1 MNFADFFTS
10 PNGFPIESD
19 ATLGFMQTDYQ
30 NAIRGLAA
38 AFAGDGVIVSG
49 MVDSGAAV
57 TDGWI
62 YVGGDLVRFLG
73 GAKQTNYFIES
84 TVVSKANQ
92 SGALVPRY
100 TTKVAKFGSGPGA
113 VAFSTLVRL
122 ESLFSLQN
130 KVLDALTQEST
141 VILSGCVVSSINTGA
156 STLSISA
163 GTAIINR
170 KFVNAPAYSGGYP
183 VYLNDIGQW
192 VNTPPA
198 QTITFNPHT
207 SQRLRDVNAR
217 QGAQLGEVKML
228 VALSD
233 RFDNTGLGRWEY
245 LGWAICNGAN
255 GTVDLR
261 SRFVV
266 QYDPR
271 TSDPGG
277 NIWEAGYNTPG
288 NVGGSRQHILTIAE
302 MPTHNHT
309 DGSGSVAAGSSGLM
323 RRSQSGENNTVAD
336 RDTFSSGSEP
346 DLTATP
352 THVPS
357 QGGGQGHENRP
368 PFRVMVFIQRV

>member
-38 AFAGDGVIVSG
+38 AFAGDGVVVSG

-62 YVGGDLVRFLG
+62 YVGGDLVRFIG

-113 VAFSTLVRL
+113 VAFNTLVRL

-198 QTITFNPHT
+198 QTITFNPYT

-217 QGAQLGEVKML
+217 QGAQPGEVKML
-228 VALSD
+228 VALTD

-245 LGWAICNGAN
+245 FGWAICNGAN

-261 SRFVV
+261 SRFIV

-271 TSDPGG
+271 SSDPGG
-277 NIWEAGYNTPG
+277 NIWDAAYNTPG
-288 NVGGSRQHILTIAE
+288 NVGGEKQHSLSISE
-302 MPTHNHT
+302 MPAHNHT
-309 DGSGSVAAGSSGLM
+309 GGSGTVATNASGLI
-323 RRSQSGENNTVAD
+323 RRSQIGENVTMTTPD
-336 RDTFSSGSEP
+336 SSGSGNEP
-346 DLTATP
+346 DLVGTP
-352 THVPS
+352 THIPS
-357 QGGGQGHENRP
+357 QGGGAAHENRP
-368 PFRVMVFIQRV
+368 PFRVMIFIQRL